1 MLVIKIDYDWET
13 YKYSEN
19 MVLLCANE
27 EKLLRDIDTYLFP
40 MDYKVFIRDKIRK
53 GRFDVH
59 IATTCKNDL
68 HDAKMLLVRMTPLW
82 KSINK
87 E

>member
-19 MVLLCANE
+19 MILLGKSE

>member
-1 MLVIKIDYDWET
+1 MIKIDYDWET

-19 MVLLCANE
+19 MILLGKSE

>member
-1 MLVIKIDYDWET
+1 MNKIEYDWET

-19 MVLLCANE
+19 MILLCANE
-27 EKLLRDIDTYLFP
+27 DKLLRDIDAYLFP

-59 IATTCKNDL
+59 IAVKCKNDL

>member
-1 MLVIKIDYDWET
+1 MRMNEITYDFET
-13 YKYSEN
+13 YKHSEN
-19 MVLLCANE
+19 MVLLGTSE
-27 EKLLRDIDTYLFP
+27 EKILRDISSYLFP
-40 MDYKVFIRDKIRK
+40 MYYKAFIREKIRK

-68 HDAKMLLVRMTPLW
+68 QDAKMLLVRMTPLW